1 MKKQRIPLLLILLIL
16 VLYALDQVS
25 KWLIVLHYELPTPY
39 YLDRTPVI
47 TGSRF
52 LNFDIVRIHNTG
64 VAFGMGN
71 GEAWAPILFL
81 GVQIFALILLFRLYR
96 RGFFSTRLLKLAWAL
111 ITVGVLGNMT
121 DRLTQGFFLP
131 GAEQLTFAENLLSG
145 YVVDFL
151 DFSFPFLPTEAF
163 PLGYHWPSFNVADSC
178 VCVAATLFFI
188 SCFLPQPGET
198 EKRNKPGEAT
208 EQATPEETGKP
219 NKPGEVAEQAAPE
232 EAGNPNK
239 PDEVAEQAAPEE
251 AGNPNKPD
259 EAAEQAAP
267 EETGKPNKPGE
278 AAEQVLPLIPS

>member
-1 MKKQRIPLLLILLIL
+1 MRHPGGKGKIFASPGSLNRPLTSSSSMKKQRIPLLLILLIL

-52 LNFDIVRIHNTG
+52 MNFDLVRIHNTG

-71 GEAWAPILFL
+71 GEAWAPVLFL
-81 GVQIFALILLFRLYR
+81 GVQIVALILLFHLYR

-131 GAEQLTFAENLLSG
+131 GAEQLTFAENLLNG

-151 DFSFPFLPTEAF
+151 DFSFPFLPTETF

-178 VCVAATLFFI
+178 VCIAATLFFI
-188 SCFLPQPGET
+188 SCFLPQPGEAKKQLEPT
-198 EKRNKPGEAT
+198 EPQREPK
-208 EQATPEETGKP
+208 TPEE
-219 NKPGEVAEQAAPE
+219 ER
-232 EAGNPNK
+232 
-239 PDEVAEQAAPEE
+239 
-251 AGNPNKPD
+251 
-259 EAAEQAAP
+259 
-267 EETGKPNKPGE
+267 
-278 AAEQVLPLIPS
+278 